1 MRRVREPRADE
12 AQRQRPLFF
21 LAALDNVRF
30 RWLLLVLTGG
40 AVIPAFAVMMI
51 IVPLLHQGLPGD
63 LAVYVKAARL
73 IHDGADPYASW
84 LSSSSLDPTRRSGY
98 IYPPFLAWLL
108 APFSALP
115 AGLVLTGLLILDVIA
130 LTGFWWLTARGLGW
144 RGAQSLVFIV
154 VSTLAFFP
162 VQENFKWGQ
171 VNLLILA
178 LCSLWFVAWL
188 KGVDV
193 MGGVALGLSIAVK
206 LLQAP
211 ILLLLFLTRRFR
223 MAAATVAIVLVTLLV
238 ASPQLLPEYL
248 LRVLPALNVSTGYMA
263 NLAPIAFFSRLVQP
277 ASVFANVEAVPLVA
291 RIAAM
296 LAGAAAV
303 VISARAI
310 LLSRGAAVSPSVR
323 ALQAACALAL
333 CPLVSTIDWPAH
345 LALLLIPMAVLFDWS
360 IRRGRRGYAIAV
372 LVSWLALGPA
382 QQVLWTVADNPA
394 PLGGFVYPIYWA
406 LSEFASAALFVVWGA
421 ATLAL
426 EVEAKDGRPA
436 LRRLEAA
443 PQDVRRFRVR
453 RR

>member
-1 MRRVREPRADE
+1 MRPVRQPRANE
-12 AQRQRPLFF
+12 AQRQKPRFF

-30 RWLLLVLTGG
+30 RWLLLVITGG

-51 IVPLLHQGLPGD
+51 IVPLLHQALPGD

-73 IHDGADPYASW
+73 IHEGADPYASW

-108 APFSALP
+108 APLSTLP
-115 AGLVLTGLLILDVIA
+115 AAVLLTGLLMLDVIA
-130 LTGFWWLTARGLGW
+130 LSGFWWLTARSLRW
-144 RGAQSLVFIV
+144 RGAQSLVLIA

-178 LCSLWFVAWL
+178 LCSLWFVAWV
-188 KGVDV
+188 KGMEA

-211 ILLLLFLTRRFR
+211 ILLLVVLTRRFR
-223 MAAATVAIVLVTLLV
+223 MAIVTVAIVLVTLLV

-248 LRVLPALNVSTGYMA
+248 LRVLPVLNVSTGYMA
-263 NLAPIAFFSRLVQP
+263 NLAPIAFFARLVQP

-296 LAGAAAV
+296 LAGVAAV
-303 VISARAI
+303 LISARAM
-310 LLSRGAAVSPSVR
+310 LLSRGAAASPSVR
-323 ALQAACALAL
+323 SLQAACALSL

-345 LALLLIPMAVLFDWS
+345 LALLLIPMVVVFDWS
-360 IRRGRRGYAIAV
+360 IQRGRRGYAIAV

-382 QQVLWTVADNPA
+382 QQVLWTAADNPA
-394 PLGGFVYPIYWA
+394 PLGGLVYPVYWA
-406 LSEFASAALFVVWGA
+406 LSEFASAALFVIWGA

-426 EVEAKDGRPA
+426 QVEVADGQPA
-436 LRRLEAA
+436 FQRLEAA
-443 PQDVRRFRVR
+443 P
-453 RR
+453 